1 MSKYCGYCGAENADN
16 AKFCGKCGKPLD
28 DVKVKSSKKKY
39 IAFGIGIV
47 ALVAIV
53 FVVFNFISGQQKSIM
68 QADDGGFLTT
78 EYFVDYYY
86 SDEATVLGSSYK
98 RSSIETITFLDKK
111 DVDEIPDSAWDVS
124 ENQDESVVAWV
135 EAIDEEYYDLY
146 IAGKD
151 GVYAN
156 ADSRFLFA
164 GYDNL
169 LELNFNGC
177 FYTDEVTDMS
187 YMFFVAKLLENLDV
201 SFFITSNVT
210 NMQGMFYGCNCIDSI
225 DLSSFD
231 TSNVTDMSFMF
242 CDCSSLVA
250 VDLSNFDTSN
260 VTDMIFMFYDCFSL
274 QSLNLDSF
282 DTANVTSMSNMFFH
296 CASLV
301 SLDLSSFDTSNV
313 TDMSYMFYC
322 CFALTNLD
330 LSSFDTSNVK
340 DMSNMFYC
348 CYALNSSNVAALD
361 TSNADTTDMFR
372 GTNIATDDVSS
383 DTTESSTSS
392 SSTQSSS
399 VDTSNYET
407 VLKKSIEACN
417 DNDVTTLAAISTGI
431 YDILGEEKETAVQT
445 FIDSYLDY
453 FDDDIGSQYTITY
466 EITSTYE
473 LTDSQVETVKSQMA
487 SSDNEYYEIFMDYF
501 DNEVD
506 SILVGEITATAT
518 NGSSSVEQKI
528 RIYLTEESGQWKFFS
543 M

>member
-1 MSKYCGYCGAENADN
+1 MSKYCGYCGAENEDN

-28 DVKVKSSKKKY
+28 DVKRKSSKKKY

-47 ALVAIV
+47 ALVAII

-68 QADDGGFLTT
+68 QADDGGFLTA

-111 DVDEIPDSAWDVS
+111 DVDEIPNNAWDVS
-124 ENQDESVVAWV
+124 EDQDESVVAWV
-135 EAIDEEYYDLY
+135 ETIDGEYYNLY
-146 IAGKD
+146 IAGKN

-156 ADSRFLFA
+156 ANSRFLFA

-169 LELNFNGC
+169 LEINFNDC

-187 YMFFVAKLLENLDV
+187 YMFAVSESLEDLDV
-201 SFFITSNVT
+201 TSFNTSNVT
-210 NMQGMFYGCNCIDSI
+210 NMQGMFYRCSYIFRLDFSNFDTTQVTDMSFMFCECASMVAA

-242 CDCSSLVA
+242 
-250 VDLSNFDTSN
+250 
-260 VTDMIFMFYDCFSL
+260 YDCYSL

-528 RIYLTEESGQWKFFS
+528 RIYLTEENGQWKFFV
-543 M
+543 